1 MAMVRENSGSAGAK
15 DEDDQGSVLRGAGFL
30 QFLHHVSTS
39 RLYVSG
45 ILVDQVRLLFMTYN
59 GWIMLS
65 VAVGAFIGHLAFGP
79 DSSSKTVAC
88 H

>member
-1 MAMVRENSGSAGAK
+1 MAMVRENSSSAGAK
-15 DEDDQGSVLRGAGFL
+15 DEDDQGSVLRGASFL
-30 QFLHHVSTS
+30 QFLHHVSSS
-39 RLYVSG
+39 RPSVSA
-45 ILVDQVRLLFMTYN
+45 ILADKVRLLFMTYN

-65 VAVGAFIGHLAFGP
+65 VAVGAFIGHLAFGS